1 MVPEPADRRVV
12 GTRNQIPNQVMR
24 LKDAESTAGIYAVLM
39 GLVLVIV
46 LLSSC
51 SVTGDLAER
60 VAQGRA
66 DRAELRAAP
75 ADQALYDMEH
85 SIDKQ

>member
-1 MVPEPADRRVV
+1 
-12 GTRNQIPNQVMR
+12 MR
-24 LKDAESTAGIYAVLM
+24 LEDAESTAGIYAVLM

-51 SVTGDLAER
+51 SVTRDLAER
-60 VAQGRA
+60 IGQAQA

>member
-1 MVPEPADRRVV
+1 MVSEPTDRRAV
-12 GTRNQIPNQVMR
+12 GTRDQIPNQVMR

-60 VAQGRA
+60 IGQAQA

>member
-1 MVPEPADRRVV
+1 
-12 GTRNQIPNQVMR
+12 MR

-39 GLVLVIV
+39 VLVLVV
-46 LLSSC
+46 ALLSSC
-51 SVTGDLAER
+51 SVTGDIAER
-60 VAQGRA
+60 IGQTQT

-75 ADQALYDMEH
+75 ADQALYDAEH